1 MLFRIYHRE
10 DVVYASRTMSKCLI
24 PWILEK
30 SRADAVNF
38 IEHLRV
44 ANVDFIWSNSYDW
57 AVLLVECINVEDPS
71 SEDDVLLENQMCKTG
86 IPWTRNLSQRRS
98 ETSIE
103 ELFGLNARSDSL
115 NGVYI
120 L

>member
-71 SEDDVLLENQMCKTG
+71 SEDDVLLENQMCKK
-86 IPWTRNLSQRRS
+86 LSVMCHQVP
-98 ETSIE
+98 ELSI
-103 ELFGLNARSDSL
+103 LQKIGKSHR
-115 NGVYI
+115 
-120 L
+120 